1 MATPSHSSLSI
12 LRKTQVCERIACSRS
27 SLHNKISPKSKYFDS
42 TFPKPIRLGA
52 NSVGWIE
59 GEIDAWLQ
67 SRERVN
73 GTSEIAASATHATLR
88 PQEDQASAPLAECL
102 VRSGERVDSVS
113 EIAPLEMHANHGS
126 QVDKASTQVSVP
138 LLKSRPIQVEVR
150 KKRHLQVSCTQ

>member
-1 MATPSHSSLSI
+1 MAHSNQPQSSLSI
-12 LRKTQVCERIACSRS
+12 LRKPKVCERIACSPS

-73 GTSEIAASATHATLR
+73 GTSEPAIT
-88 PQEDQASAPLAECL
+88 QE
-102 VRSGERVDSVS
+102 
-113 EIAPLEMHANHGS
+113 
-126 QVDKASTQVSVP
+126 DKASIQMSESSP
-138 LLKSRPIQVEVR
+138 KHRPIMVEVR
-150 KKRHLQVSCTQ
+150 KQRPLQVSCHR